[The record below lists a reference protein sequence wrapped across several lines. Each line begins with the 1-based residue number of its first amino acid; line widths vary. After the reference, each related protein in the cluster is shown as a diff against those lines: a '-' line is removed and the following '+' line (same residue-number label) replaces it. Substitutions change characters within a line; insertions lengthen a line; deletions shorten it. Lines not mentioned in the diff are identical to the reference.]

1 MRATSG
7 EATMASTH
15 EPCTVVL
22 YRASRQ
28 DALLRRAR
36 GEYREMPGMR
46 LTIEQAMRLWNLD
59 RQACATALNSLV
71 ASRFLDRQTCQA
83 LLSSLVDAHFLEIDL
98 HGRYRKAHLR
108 Y

>member
-7 EATMASTH
+7 DGVTSRTH

-22 YRASRQ
+22 FRTSRQ
-28 DALLRRAR
+28 DALLRRVR

-46 LTIEQAMRLWNLD
+46 LTIEQAMRLWD
-59 RQACATALNSLV
+59 
-71 ASRFLDRQTCQA
+71 LDRQTCSDLFA
-83 LLSSLVDAHFLEIDL
+83 SLVAAHFLEAGSD
-98 HGRYRKAHLR
+98 GRYRKAHAG